1 MAQTMINSVLQG
13 NSEKTIWEVEEVF
26 ELAN

>member
-1 MAQTMINSVLQG
+1 MAQAMINSVLQG
-13 NSEKTIWEVEEVF
+13 NSEKTIWEAEEVF